1 MTTTVNPL
9 PLSASVRV
17 LQLASQALPT
27 GAFAYSAGL
36 ESAVELGAIK
46 NEEDGVDYLRSLLA
60 GPVKCVELPLFLRIH
75 TAFAQQDWPLAS
87 ELSAYLL
94 ACRESRELQAQD
106 RQMARSLRRVL
117 ADLWGPMLPTAF
129 APHTFAEVIALACVH
144 YGIRR
149 EEGVLLCAYTWVEQ
163 HTTALSRLVPLGP
176 LASQRVVD
184 ALCRV
189 LPDVVAEAL
198 SLEDGE
204 IGMSSPGLGILSSLH
219 ETQYSRVFRS

>member
-1 MTTTVNPL
+1 MSEASPM

-46 NEEDGVDYLRSLLA
+46 GESDGIHYLTTLLS
-60 GPVKCVELPLFLRIH
+60 GPVKCVELPLFLRMQA
-75 TAFAQQDWPLAS
+75 AFQRRQFPLAA

-94 ACRESRELQAQD
+94 ACRETRELQAQD

-117 ADLWGPMLPTAF
+117 ADLWGTELPSEF
-129 APHTFAEVIALACVH
+129 APVTFAEAIALACVH
-144 YGIRR
+144 YRIAR
-149 EEGVLLCAYTWVEQ
+149 EEAALLCAYTWVEQ
-163 HTTALSRLVPLGP
+163 HTTALSRLLPLGP

-184 ALCRV
+184 ALCRA
-189 LPDVVAEAL
+189 LPGVVSDAL
-198 SLEDGE
+198 ELEDGE
-204 IGMSSPGLGILSSLH
+204 IGMSSPGLAIMSSLH